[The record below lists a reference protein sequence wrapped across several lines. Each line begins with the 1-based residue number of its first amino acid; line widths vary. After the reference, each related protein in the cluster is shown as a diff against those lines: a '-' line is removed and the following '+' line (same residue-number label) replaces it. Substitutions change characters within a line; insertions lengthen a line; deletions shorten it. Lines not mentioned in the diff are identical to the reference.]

1 MNTKSYFQ
9 LQSVWCLVIGA
20 VDHICPVDPGDIMN
34 IEQFTSPPGSPVPF
48 EFLELVEL
56 IMEERG
62 LHIPHTVREAV
73 ISYVELL
80 DALENV

>member
-1 MNTKSYFQ
+1 M
-9 LQSVWCLVIGA
+9 IGA
-20 VDHICPVDPGDIMN
+20 VDHICPVDPGDIMYV
-34 IEQFTSPPGSPVPF
+34 EQFTSPSGSSVPL

-73 ISYVELL
+73 IFYVELV
-80 DALENV
+80 DALENVRVIVY

>member
-1 MNTKSYFQ
+1 M
-9 LQSVWCLVIGA
+9 IGA
-20 VDHICPVDPGDIMN
+20 VDHICPVDPGDIMYV
-34 IEQFTSPPGSPVPF
+34 EQFASPSGSPVPF

-56 IMEERG
+56 IMVERG

-73 ISYVELL
+73 IFYVELL

>member
-1 MNTKSYFQ
+1 M
-9 LQSVWCLVIGA
+9 IGA
-20 VDHICPVDPGDIMN
+20 VDQICPVDPGDIMYV
-34 IEQFTSPPGSPVPF
+34 EQFTSPSGSPVPL

-62 LHIPHTVREAV
+62 LHIPPTVREAV
-73 ISYVELL
+73 IFYVELV

>member
-1 MNTKSYFQ
+1 MY
-9 LQSVWCLVIGA
+9 V
-20 VDHICPVDPGDIMN
+20 
-34 IEQFTSPPGSPVPF
+34 EQFTSPSGSPVPL

-62 LHIPHTVREAV
+62 LHIPPTVREAV
-73 ISYVELL
+73 IFYVELV

>member
-1 MNTKSYFQ
+1 M
-9 LQSVWCLVIGA
+9 IGA
-20 VDHICPVDPGDIMN
+20 VDQICPVDPGDIMYV
-34 IEQFTSPPGSPVPF
+34 EQFTSPSGSPVPL

-73 ISYVELL
+73 IFYVELV

>member
-1 MNTKSYFQ
+1 M
-9 LQSVWCLVIGA
+9 IGS
-20 VDHICPVDPGDIMN
+20 VDHICPVDPGDIMYV
-34 IEQFTSPPGSPVPF
+34 EQFTSPSGSPVPL

-62 LHIPHTVREAV
+62 LHIPPTVREAV
-73 ISYVELL
+73 IFYVELV